1 MEEKVFLYTVHP
13 RRPIINLS
21 NVDCIRIPKT
31 VPLTL
36 EDVYKCLDKAT
47 LYRRF
52 NDSNVRV
59 TKANADRLH
68 NENFISEADWAN
80 MKFDVKAVEKE
91 VETPVEKSTEKVE
104 EKVSDAVPEAVTEN
118 RFSVNSVDVED
129 KSTTPVEGQD
139 EVAVEASEKSDD
151 VQEDDN
157 TEAQEEVSV
166 ESTENKQNKFYNK
179 NNNYKFQKHSKK

>member
-21 NVDCIRIPKT
+21 NVDCIRVPKT

-36 EDVYKCLDKAT
+36 KDVYKCLDKAT

-68 NENFISEADWAN
+68 NENLISEADWAN
-80 MKFDVKAVEKE
+80 INDTKAVEKK

-104 EKVSDAVPEAVTEN
+104 EKVSEAAPETVTEN
-118 RFSVNSVDVED
+118 RFSVNSVDAEE
-129 KSTTPVEGQD
+129 KSTTSVEGQD
-139 EVAVEASEKSDD
+139 EVAVEASEESED

-157 TEAQEEVSV
+157 TEAQKEVSV
-166 ESTENKQNKFYNK
+166 ESTENKQNKFYK